1 MPLWPHKLV
10 ILFNDR
16 WLVFVCAMWI
26 QSVAGVGYLFGGSMS
41 PAIKSVLGYNQK
53 QIALLGVAKNLGDA
67 IGFVSGA
74 LSEVSPSW
82 VVLLVGAAQNL
93 VGYGF
98 LWLVVTGLL
107 PNLPLWMKVTVLFIQ
122 LFVAIFVGTNGETYY
137 NTASLVS
144 CIHNFPESRGPVVGI
159 LKGFSGLSGAILT
172 QVYLMFNPSHDSSV
186 ILMVALGPP
195 VVVLALLF
203 IVRPVERSPRMNL
216 RSDDLRFMTIYGFCV
231 ILAVYLLGILVL
243 QSLVDISETI
253 ITTSGAILVIFM
265 VIPVLVPFLSVFISG
280 NTSNSISITSMKP
293 EEGTSNVDLSEVK
306 TLIERSD
313 VQLEKRRVLCIGED
327 FTLLQA
333 LRQADFWLTFM
344 SLVLVVGSGITVID
358 NLGQICY
365 SLGYNNTKVFV
376 SLISISNFLG
386 RVAGGY
392 FSELIIRY
400 KTLKPFHFHSQCFI
414 KLTSLISFLPFTR
427 KLSLPRIMAM
437 SVVQAIMSL
446 GLIYYAIDLPWKIYV
461 VTIVIGMGYGA
472 HWAIA
477 PASVSDIFG
486 LKSFGSLSNFQ
497 ITALPIGSFV
507 FSGVIASNI
516 YDYYAR
522 KQAGTTMETESLVCT
537 GSVCY
542 SVTCGLMS
550 VVCLMAMVLSLG
562 VVYRTRKFY
571 LRLHR
576 VSKTSNSVGLLHYF
590 VFVRNM

>member
-1 MPLWPHKLV
+1 MALWRQKLET
-10 ILFNDR
+10 LTNDR

-41 PAIKSVLGYNQK
+41 PAIKTSLGYNQK
-53 QIALLGVAKNLGDA
+53 QIGLLGVAKNLGDA

-82 VVLLVGAAQNL
+82 AVLLVGAAQNF
-93 VGYGF
+93 VGYGVV
-98 LWLVVTGLL
+98 WLVVTGQL
-107 PNLPLWMKVTVLFIQ
+107 PNLPLWM

-195 VVVLALLF
+195 LVVLALLF
-203 IVRPVERSPRMNL
+203 LVRPVERSCRASS
-216 RSDDLRFMTIYGFCV
+216 RSDDLRFLAIYGFCV
-231 ILAVYLLGILVL
+231 VLAVYLLGVLVL
-243 QSLVDISETI
+243 RSLVDITQTFTSA
-253 ITTSGAILVIFM
+253 SGAILVVLM
-265 VIPVLVPFLSVFISG
+265 VAPVLVPFASVFLSG
-280 NTSNSISITSMKP
+280 INNAALVKT
-293 EEGTSNVDLSEVK
+293 EEGTSSVDPNEVK
-306 TLIERSD
+306 TLIERNDISPG
-313 VQLEKRRVLCIGED
+313 KRRAPCIGED

-333 LRQADFWLTFM
+333 LGQFDFWLIFM
-344 SLVLVVGSGITVID
+344 SLVLGVGSGITVID

-365 SLGYNNTKVFV
+365 SLGYSNAKVFV

-392 FSELIIRY
+392 FSELIIR
-400 KTLKPFHFHSQCFI
+400 
-414 KLTSLISFLPFTR
+414 
-427 KLSLPRIMAM
+427 KLSLPRTMAM
-437 SVVQAIMSL
+437 SAVQAVMSL
-446 GLIYYAIDLPWKIYV
+446 GLIYYAIDWPGKIYV

-486 LKSFGSLSNFQ
+486 LKCFGSLYNFQ

-522 KQAGTTMETESLVCT
+522 KQAGTSTETESLTCT

-550 VVCLMAMVLSLG
+550 VVCLMAMLLSLS
-562 VVYRTRKFY
+562 VVYRTRTFY

-576 VSKTSNSVGLLHYF
+576 VSKT
-590 VFVRNM
+590 

>member
-1 MPLWPHKLV
+1 MPHKLESLV
-10 ILFNDR
+10 NDR

-41 PAIKSVLGYNQK
+41 PAIKTALGYNQK

-82 VVLLVGAAQNL
+82 VVLLVGATQNL
-93 VGYGF
+93 FGYGVV
-98 LWLVVTGLL
+98 WLVVTGLL
-107 PNLPLWMKVTVLFIQ
+107 PDLPLWM

-186 ILMVALGPP
+186 ILMVAVGPP
-195 VVVLALLF
+195 LVVLALLL
-203 IVRPVERSPRMNL
+203 IVRPLERSCRTNQ
-216 RSDDLRFMTIYGFCV
+216 RSDDLRFLAVYGFCLV
-231 ILAVYLLGILVL
+231 LAVYLLGILVL
-243 QSLVDISETI
+243 QSLIDVTKTM
-253 ITTSGAILVIFM
+253 ITASGAILVVLM
-265 VIPVLVPFLSVFISG
+265 VIPVLVPFASVFISG
-280 NTSNSISITSMKP
+280 NDNNSTLMKP
-293 EEGTSNVDLSEVK
+293 GEGASNVDQNEVK

-313 VQLEKRRVLCIGED
+313 IKRRAPCIGED

-333 LRQADFWLTFM
+333 LGQADFWLIFM
-344 SLVLVVGSGITVID
+344 SLVLGVGSGITVID

-392 FSELIIRY
+392 FSELIIR
-400 KTLKPFHFHSQCFI
+400 
-414 KLTSLISFLPFTR
+414 
-427 KLSLPRIMAM
+427 KLSFPRTLAM
-437 SVVQAIMSL
+437 SAVQAIMSL
-446 GLIYYAIDLPWKIYV
+446 GLIYYAIDWPWKIYV

-486 LKSFGSLSNFQ
+486 LKSFGSLYNFQ

-522 KQAGTTMETESLVCT
+522 KQAGTTAETEPLVCT

-550 VVCLMAMVLSLG
+550 VVCLMAMVLSLS

-576 VSKTSNSVGLLHYF
+576 VSKT
-590 VFVRNM
+590 

>member
-1 MPLWPHKLV
+1 MTLWRHKLELLV
-10 ILFNDR
+10 NDR
-16 WLVFVCAMWI
+16 WLVFVCAMWV

-41 PAIKSVLGYNQK
+41 PAIKTSLGYNQK

-82 VVLLVGAAQNL
+82 VVLLVGATQNL
-93 VGYGF
+93 FGYGVV
-98 LWLVVTGLL
+98 WLVVTGQL
-107 PNLPLWMKVTVLFIQ
+107 PNLPLWM

-203 IVRPVERSPRMNL
+203 IVRPVERSCRTNL
-216 RSDDLRFMTIYGFCV
+216 RSDDLRFLAIYGFCV
-231 ILAVYLLGILVL
+231 VLAVYLLGLLVL
-243 QSLVDISETI
+243 QSVFDMTQTI

-265 VIPVLVPFLSVFISG
+265 VVPVLVPFSSVFISG
-280 NTSNSISITSMKP
+280 NNVTSVKP
-293 EEGTSNVDLSEVK
+293 EEGTSNVDQHEAR

-313 VQLEKRRVLCIGED
+313 RPPEKKRAPCIGED

-333 LRQADFWLTFM
+333 LGQADFWLIFM
-344 SLVLVVGSGITVID
+344 SLVLGVGSGITIID

-365 SLGYNNTKVFV
+365 SLGYSNTKIFV

-392 FSELIIRY
+392 FSELIIR
-400 KTLKPFHFHSQCFI
+400 
-414 KLTSLISFLPFTR
+414 
-427 KLSLPRIMAM
+427 KLSLPRTLAM

-446 GLIYYAIDLPWKIYV
+446 GLIYYAIDWPGKIYV

-486 LKSFGSLSNFQ
+486 LKSFGSLYNFQ

-522 KQAGTTMETESLVCT
+522 KQAGPTTETESLVCT

-542 SVTCGLMS
+542 SVTCSLMS
-550 VVCLMAMVLSLG
+550 MLCLMAMVLSLS

-571 LRLHR
+571 LRLHHR
-576 VSKTSNSVGLLHYF
+576 VSKT
-590 VFVRNM
+590 